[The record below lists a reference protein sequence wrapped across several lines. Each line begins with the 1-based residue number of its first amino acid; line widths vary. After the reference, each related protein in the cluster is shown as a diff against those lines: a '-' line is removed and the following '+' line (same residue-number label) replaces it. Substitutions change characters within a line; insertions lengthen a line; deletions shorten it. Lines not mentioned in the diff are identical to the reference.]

1 MAATV
6 RMLCIQLHFLDLLQD
21 LFNERKKM
29 GGTVKR
35 ERERNKII
43 LTNER
48 TNTTTSKS
56 EPPPT
61 TKFII
66 RFHST

>member
-6 RMLCIQLHFLDLLQD
+6 RTLCIQLHFLDLLQD

-35 ERERNKII
+35 EREK
-43 LTNER
+43 
-48 TNTTTSKS
+48 
-56 EPPPT
+56 
-61 TKFII
+61 
-66 RFHST
+66 